1 MQVVRKEISTMQK
14 YSTLFLGYHGL
25 FEEIKDTQELMKE
38 SDGDAE
44 MLQLLE
50 DDILRI
56 KGDDE
61 NYGQIEEI

>member
-1 MQVVRKEISTMQK
+1 
-14 YSTLFLGYHGL
+14 LFLGYHGL
-25 FEEIKDTQELMKE
+25 FEEIKDTQELMNE
-38 SDGDAE
+38 ADGDAE

-56 KGDDE
+56 KGDEE